1 MFKRILVAN
10 RGEIAVRVM
19 RTCREMGISPCA
31 VYSDADRAALHV
43 RVADRAV
50 NIGPAAARESY
61 LCMDKVLD
69 AARTM
74 GADAI
79 HPGYG
84 FLSENAE
91 FALACADA
99 GISFIGPDTHAIN
112 SMGDKMTARRHM
124 EDAGVPVVPGDHG
137 PEGGFP
143 DGESA
148 LPVAR
153 EIGFPVMLKAT
164 AGGGGKGMRL
174 VTEEKRFVRAFDA
187 ARREAIGAFG
197 DGTVY
202 IEKFV
207 DNPRH
212 VEVQVMADTHGAA
225 VHLYERDCSVQRRHQ
240 KVIEETPCPVLDDAT
255 RQKMGEVAVRA
266 AKAVDYRGAGTVEF
280 LYGGDGNFYFLE
292 MNTRLQVEHPITELC
307 TGEDLVRHQILVA
320 DGQKLTLEQDQI
332 RPRGAAI
339 ECRVYAEDPVMFLP
353 SPGEIKVLRVP
364 GGPGIRDDSGV
375 YQGVTITPFYD
386 PLISKLCTW
395 AQDRQLAIARM
406 RRALHEYKVV
416 GIKTNLAFHRK
427 VMDHPA
433 FIEGEYNTG
442 FIDAHKE
449 SLTPVDAEAD
459 LLAVAAAT
467 IAQSRKDARG
477 NSSTGAGTGGQS
489 SWRAAVRWRK

>member
-1 MFKRILVAN
+1 
-10 RGEIAVRVM
+10 M
-19 RTCREMGISPCA
+19 RTCREMGISPVA
-31 VYSDADRAALHV
+31 VFSDADRQALHV
-43 RVADRAV
+43 RMADQAIG
-50 NIGPAAARESY
+50 IGPPPARESY
-61 LCMDKVLD
+61 LDVGKILD
-69 AARTM
+69 AAKKM
-74 GADAI
+74 GAEAI

-84 FLSENAE
+84 FLAENAE
-91 FALACADA
+91 FAGACEDA
-99 GISFIGPDTHAIN
+99 GVVFIGPDPEAIRE
-112 SMGDKMTARRHM
+112 MGDKIVARERM
-124 EDAGVPVVPGDHG
+124 EEAGVPVVPGDHG

-148 LPVAR
+148 LDKAR
-153 EIGFPVMLKAT
+153 DIGFPVMLKAT

-174 VTEEKRFVRAFDA
+174 VSEEERFVAAFDA
-187 ARREAIGAFG
+187 ARRESLSAFN

-202 IEKFV
+202 IEKFI
-207 DNPRH
+207 DKPRH
-212 VEVQVMADTHGAA
+212 VEVQVMADSHGHA

-240 KVIEETPCPVLDDAT
+240 KVIEETPCPVLDDET
-255 RQKMGEVAVRA
+255 RARMGEVAVRA
-266 AKAVDYRGAGTVEF
+266 AKAVSYRGAGTIEF
-280 LYGGDGNFYFLE
+280 LYGGEGNFYFLE